1 MEGKRRKREVIK
13 RGVKFMML
21 DALVAELFENLLG
34 REGLDNVRK
43 TIKDEVN
50 KEAEYDKVKVEFQV
64 FKDERNYDPE
74 LVEIT
79 SEKYDDGE
87 VVFIDLHY

>member
-1 MEGKRRKREVIK
+1 
-13 RGVKFMML
+13 MML

-64 FKDERNYDPE
+64 FKDGRNYDPE